1 VTKSGHVHACRR
13 SPLISQAKRKA
24 ITAASNGHMST
35 RLLAD
40 AVLILHGL
48 FIVFAVFG
56 GLLVYRKGQWK
67 KPLLTLHLACA
78 AWAAIVVIMG
88 WTCPLTPLE
97 QHLRLAAGQQGYS
110 SSFIEQ
116 YLLAMIYPDGL
127 TRGVQMTLGAGVVIF
142 NALVYGFFVLKN
154 RSS

>member
-1 VTKSGHVHACRR
+1 
-13 SPLISQAKRKA
+13 
-24 ITAASNGHMST
+24 MSL

-56 GLLVYRKGQWK
+56 GLLAQRKGQWK
-67 KPLLTLHLACA
+67 KPLLIIHLACA
-78 AWAAIVVIMG
+78 AWASAVVVMG

-97 QHLRLAAGQQGYS
+97 QQLRLAAGQQGYS
-110 SSFIEQ
+110 NSFIEH

-127 TRGVQMTLGAGVVIF
+127 TRGVQMALGAGVVIF
-142 NALVYGFFVLKN
+142 NALIYGFFMLKS
-154 RSS
+154 RSIHSA